1 MSQTFIEHIVLR
13 EELDGLE
20 KDQDLSFLALCLDI
34 ELEVTEV
41 RKRTELGQPLPTWW
55 VRRKTVS
62 RLPER
67 TPGVVFYQLILK
79 LKIP

>member
-1 MSQTFIEHIVLR
+1 MDLR
-13 EELDGLE
+13 RIRTLA
-20 KDQDLSFLALCLDI
+20 FALCLDI
-34 ELEVTEV
+34 ELEVIQV
-41 RKRTELGQPLPTWW
+41 PKRREESLRQLWLEQPLPTWW
-55 VRRKTVS
+55 VKRKAIS